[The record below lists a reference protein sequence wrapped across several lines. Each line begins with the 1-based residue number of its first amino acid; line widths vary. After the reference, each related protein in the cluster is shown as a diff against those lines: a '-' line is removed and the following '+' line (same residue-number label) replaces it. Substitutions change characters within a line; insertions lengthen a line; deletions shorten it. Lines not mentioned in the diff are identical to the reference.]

1 MSTTIHD
8 LEMTSEE
15 FAFSE
20 NAIKKSAYFKWN
32 AAGSPNDRALEFWL
46 EAEREWIEG
55 YYPPRVLVNLPCII
69 DGGSGVTKG
78 WSALCCGGLV

>member
-20 NAIKKSAYFKWN
+20 NAIKRSAYFKWI
-32 AAGSPNDRALEFWL
+32 AAGRPAHRSLEFWL

-55 YYPPRVLVNLPCII
+55 YYPPRVLANLPCTIH
-69 DGGSGVTKG
+69 DGSKTTLSP
-78 WSALCCGGLV
+78 SA

>member
-20 NAIKKSAYFKWN
+20 NAIKRSAYFKWN
-32 AAGSPNDRALEFWL
+32 AAGRPNHRELEFWL

-55 YYPPRVLVNLPCII
+55 YYPPRILVNLPCTI
-69 DGGSGVTKG
+69 DGRSEMTLG
-78 WSALCCGGLV
+78 WSASCCRGLV